1 MPAIINL
8 LFGTIQ
14 ILILIRIIFS
24 WVNPSPYGQAY
35 EAYRIVYQLTE
46 PMLEPIRRLIPPIN
60 GMLDLS
66 PMILLFAFSFIQRF
80 LVAALR

>member
-35 EAYRIVYQLTE
+35 EAYRIIHQLTE
-46 PMLEPIRRLIPPIN
+46 PLLEPIRRLIPPIN
-60 GMLDLS
+60 GVLDLS
-66 PMILLFAFSFIQRF
+66 PMILLIALNLIQNF
-80 LVAALR
+80 LTAALR